1 MIRPLLWS
9 CQPNCPLQRE
19 DAVLMNRP
27 AMVTALAICSVFLM
41 TSEGPGASASATVG
55 TQVRPAPA
63 PQQKTVHARAF
74 TGPDKASASA
84 LDLVRIGTVVPQAD
98 IAASAADTRQL
109 RFGLAVYPSS
119 QTYPAISSTRAPA
132 GALTVHC
139 STWPRAQAPN
149 ITTAVG
155 SFGSHG
161 AYFWG
166 QGGNVVKITTDG
178 GRHWWV
184 AGFYS
189 QVYSVSESHGALRTV
204 VFGND
209 VGKHSVQTFLYV
221 STDSGR
227 MWRLRGELPDV
238 RWP

>member
-1 MIRPLLWS
+1 M
-9 CQPNCPLQRE
+9 
-19 DAVLMNRP
+19 
-27 AMVTALAICSVFLM
+27 
-41 TSEGPGASASATVG
+41 
-55 TQVRPAPA
+55 
-63 PQQKTVHARAF
+63 HAKAF
-74 TGPDKASASA
+74 TGPDKASASV
-84 LDLVRIGTVVPQAD
+84 LDLVRMGTVVPQAD
-98 IAASAADTRQL
+98 ISASAADTRQL

-119 QTYPAISSTRAPA
+119 QTYPAISSDA
-132 GALTVHC
+132 GTSWRIDGPLFYMAA
-139 STWPRAQAPN
+139 AQAPN
-149 ITTAVG
+149 ITTAVD
-155 SFGSHG
+155 SLGSHG

-184 AGFYS
+184 SVFYS
-189 QVYSVSESHGALRTV
+189 QVYSVSESNGALRTV

-227 MWRLRGELPDV
+227 IWRLRGELPDV